1 MNSVAS
7 SNRGNITEKLPI
19 KINLPE
25 GFLDEEIRCDYLISK
40 QMKEVWA
47 VELDLLN
54 ELDRVCNNSGLTYFA
69 CAGTMLG
76 AIRHKGIIPWDDD
89 IDVMM
94 LRDEYEKLCS
104 LSSMFD
110 KPYFFQTELTDK
122 GSMRGH
128 AQLRNSLTTGILKFD
143 LPGKYSFNQ
152 GIFIDIFPIDNI
164 PDETEERQKYFARLK
179 RAKRNYMRIRDIPS
193 HFGASKS
200 TIKNAL
206 RSIVSP
212 VLRFLDSRFS
222 LSHKM
227 CLAYEKECK
236 KYISVKTQ
244 QASILT
250 LAELGDRF
258 TWDNK
263 DLTGPTSRV
272 PFEFLDLPLPNG
284 YLKVLEKS
292 YGNWK
297 KPVKVGTNHG
307 GVIFDCYKPYDEYLK
322 ER

>member
-1 MNSVAS
+1 MLGPSIAVHAEEGQAAMAS
-7 SNRGNITEKLPI
+7 QAEDTSSTEKSEACSGSSEETGHFADI
-19 KINLPE
+19 TDVQGSTAGDTTAE
-25 GFLDEEIRCDYLISK
+25 QFMDESAE
-40 QMKEVWA
+40 Q
-47 VELDLLN
+47 
-54 ELDRVCNNSGLTYFA
+54 GLTA
-69 CAGTMLG
+69 ED
-76 AIRHKGIIPWDDD
+76 IPS
-89 IDVMM
+89 
-94 LRDEYEKLCS
+94 R
-104 LSSMFD
+104 
-110 KPYFFQTELTDK
+110 T
-122 GSMRGH
+122 
-128 AQLRNSLTTGILKFD
+128 
-143 LPGKYSFNQ
+143 
-152 GIFIDIFPIDNI
+152 
-164 PDETEERQKYFARLK
+164 DETEERQKYFARLK